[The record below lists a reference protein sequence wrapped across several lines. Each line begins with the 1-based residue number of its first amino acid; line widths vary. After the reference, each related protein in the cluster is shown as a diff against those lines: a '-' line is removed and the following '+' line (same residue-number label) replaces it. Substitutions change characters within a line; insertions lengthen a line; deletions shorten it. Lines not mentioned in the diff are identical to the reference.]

1 MSSVQQGR
9 TVPRMNRL
17 GGGLVALALVA
28 VVVAYPPPATGVGPL
43 FGVGNMF
50 LPLIVSVVAL
60 LLAVA
65 GGVLLARNITN
76 AQTER
81 SQRLAFGV
89 LVPVGAVAVI
99 SVYLVVIAGFAPQ
112 APFIIGAVVI
122 AVVGGIVD
130 EFLG

>member
-1 MSSVQQGR
+1 
-9 TVPRMNRL
+9 
-17 GGGLVALALVA
+17 
-28 VVVAYPPPATGVGPL
+28 
-43 FGVGNMF
+43 MF

-65 GGVLLARNITN
+65 GGVILARNITN

-81 SQRLAFGV
+81 SHRLAFSV

-99 SVYLVVIAGFAPQ
+99 SVYLVVIAGFGPQ
-112 APFIIGAVVI
+112 APFIIGAVLM

>member
-1 MSSVQQGR
+1 MSSVQQDQ
-9 TVPRMNRL
+9 TAPRMNRL

-28 VVVAYPPPATGVGPL
+28 VIVAYPPATGIGPL
-43 FGVGNMF
+43 FGVATMF

-65 GGVLLARNITN
+65 GGVIFARNITN

-81 SQRLAFGV
+81 SHRLAFGV

-99 SVYLVVIAGFAPQ
+99 SVYLVVIAGFGPQ
-112 APFIIGAVVI
+112 APFIIGAVLI

>member
-1 MSSVQQGR
+1 
-9 TVPRMNRL
+9 MNRL

-28 VVVAYPPPATGVGPL
+28 VVVAYPPPATGIESL
-43 FGVGNMF
+43 FRVGNMF
-50 LPLIVSVVAL
+50 LPIIVSVVAL
-60 LLAVA
+60 LITVV
-65 GGVLLARNITN
+65 GGVLLARNSTN

-81 SQRLAFGV
+81 SKRLAFGI

-99 SVYLVVIAGFAPQ
+99 SVYLVVIAGFAAQ
-112 APFIIGAVVI
+112 ALIIIGAVAI

>member
-1 MSSVQQGR
+1 MSSVQQDQ
-9 TVPRMNRL
+9 TSPRMNRL

-28 VVVAYPPPATGVGPL
+28 VIVAYPPPATGVGPL
-43 FGVGNMF
+43 FGVATMF

-65 GGVLLARNITN
+65 GGVILARNITN

-81 SQRLAFGV
+81 SHRLAFGV

-99 SVYLVVIAGFAPQ
+99 SVYLVVIAGFGPQ
-112 APFIIGAVVI
+112 APFIIGAVLI

>member
-1 MSSVQQGR
+1 MSSIQQDR

-17 GGGLVALALVA
+17 GGVLVALALVA
-28 VVVAYPPPATGVGPL
+28 VVVAYPPRATGVGLL

-60 LLAVA
+60 LIAVV

-76 AQTER
+76 TQTER
-81 SQRLAFGV
+81 FRRLAFRV

-99 SVYLVVIAGFAPQ
+99 SVYLVGVAGFAPQ
-112 APFIIGAVVI
+112 APFILGAVVI
-122 AVVGGIVD
+122 AVVGGFVD
-130 EFLG
+130 EFVS

>member
-1 MSSVQQGR
+1 MSSVQQDQ
-9 TVPRMNRL
+9 TAPRMNRL

-28 VVVAYPPPATGVGPL
+28 VIIAYPPATEIEPL
-43 FGVGNMF
+43 FGVATII

-65 GGVLLARNITN
+65 GGVILARNITN

-81 SQRLAFGV
+81 SHRLAFGV

-99 SVYLVVIAGFAPQ
+99 SVYLVVIAGFGPQ
-112 APFIIGAVVI
+112 APFIIGAVLI
-122 AVVGGIVD
+122 AVVGGIAD